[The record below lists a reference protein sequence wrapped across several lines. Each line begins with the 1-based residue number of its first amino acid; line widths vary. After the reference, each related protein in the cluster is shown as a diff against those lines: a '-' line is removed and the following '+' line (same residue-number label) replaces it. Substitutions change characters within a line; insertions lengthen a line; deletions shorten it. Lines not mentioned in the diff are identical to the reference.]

1 MRAQRLTYQLK
12 VSRGVNS
19 TTRFNAFLATT
30 KVYIRAR
37 RKGVVIIFLHIIWFR
52 HRALGICSDFET
64 WADDVLVALGFPR
77 GGGSPFTRTRGHD
90 EVHYFSCAWSA
101 TALTLRSIFALVRRV
116 CNYRHV
122 LGIETP
128 HFKEQAINKWG
139 RSLDRS
145 ATPPPPPWHKAPW

>member
-1 MRAQRLTYQLK
+1 MEKGAEVTVSRLRLRDRELRAQRLTYQLK

-77 GGGSPFTRTRGHD
+77 GGID
-90 EVHYFSCAWSA
+90 
-101 TALTLRSIFALVRRV
+101 LRSCQTCVQLSPCSRDRD
-116 CNYRHV
+116 
-122 LGIETP
+122 P
-128 HFKEQAINKWG
+128 HFKEQAISNWG
-139 RSLDRS
+139 RSQDRS
-145 ATPPPPPWHKAPW
+145 ATPPPWHKAPR